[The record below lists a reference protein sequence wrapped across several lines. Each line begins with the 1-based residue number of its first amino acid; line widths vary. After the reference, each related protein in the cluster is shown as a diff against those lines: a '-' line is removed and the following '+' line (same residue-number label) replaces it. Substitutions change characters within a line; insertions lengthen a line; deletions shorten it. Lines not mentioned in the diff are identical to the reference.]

1 MSKGYWIVHSDISD
15 MEQHAEYV
23 KANRA
28 VLARYGA
35 RFLVRWG
42 QQDIVEGTVRER
54 QVVIEFPDY
63 DAAVACYHDPEYE
76 AAHALRVGAA
86 AGDFVIVEGYD
97 GPQPAPTAG
106 LASEAALSAR

>member
-15 MEQHAEYV
+15 LEQHGEYV

-76 AAHALRVGAA
+76 AAHELRIGAA

-97 GPQPAPTAG
+97 GPQPAPAPG
-106 LASEAALSAR
+106 AALPTT